1 MKLMIGALL
10 MSAFLTIQT
19 QSESDLL
26 CGKWDVKVPE
36 APYGYHEGELTFQ
49 RVKGKL
55 RVCVSLPYTNLNI
68 GNLEKEEYGYSCS
81 QYIDGTSVNIRFII
95 QRKGEQECLCAVAEV
110 GGQTMDVKLSRKK

>member
-1 MKLMIGALL
+1 MKFMIGALL

-26 CGKWDVKVPE
+26 CGKWEVKVPE
-36 APYGYHEGELTFQ
+36 VPYGYHEGELTFQ
-49 RVKGKL
+49 RVKEKL

-68 GNLEKEEYGYSCS
+68 GNFKKEEYGYSCS

-95 QRKGEQECLCAVAEV
+95 KKKGEQKCLFAVAEID
-110 GGQTMDVKLSRKK
+110 GKTMDVKLFRKK